1 MSNIRSGQECWFTI
15 GLLMVGLSVGAAYG
29 QTPAGQKPS
38 GLVLSD
44 ALTPQ
49 TTSDKVVLKVGE
61 DSVTQGDMDALIRT
75 LNPQVQ
81 QSIATQGRRPIGDEY
96 ATMLVLSQR
105 ALSDHLDASPSFRR
119 TLAMQRLQLLAQAAY
134 QKLAAENALTPGET
148 NSYFAAHA
156 SDFDQVMIRRV
167 VIRKKQESEKEGL
180 GLTAEEAKVRAAAIR
195 KVLLSG
201 EDVKKVAQQ
210 FQIQDVVIIST
221 EPTALRRGSLPPD
234 IEKAA
239 FALKDGQ
246 ISQDFD
252 YPQSTVFFQVT
263 AHHPAEL
270 KDVSAQIENTLRQN
284 KVKSALDELKKNAQI
299 WMDDNYFGASVAPAT
314 SGAVKTAVQ
323 PEPGT
328 TK

>member
-1 MSNIRSGQECWFTI
+1 
-15 GLLMVGLSVGAAYG
+15 MVGLSVGAAYG

-61 DSVTQGDMDALIRT
+61 QSVTQGDMDALIRT

-81 QSIATQGRRPIGDEY
+81 QSLATQGRRPLGEEY
-96 ATMLVLSQR
+96 ATMLVLSQQ
-105 ALSDHLDASPSFRR
+105 ALSDHLDASPVFRR
-119 TLAMQRLQLLAQAAY
+119 MLAMQRLQLLAQAAY
-134 QKLAAENALTPGET
+134 QKLAEQNALTPGET

-156 SDFDQVMIRRV
+156 SDFDQVMIRRI
-167 VIRKKQESEKEGL
+167 VIRKKQEGEKEGL

-195 KVLLSG
+195 KALLSG
-201 EDVKKVAQQ
+201 EDIKKVTEQ
-210 FQIQDVVIIST
+210 FQVKDIVIISA
-221 EPTALRRGSLPPD
+221 EPTAVRRGTMPQD
-234 IEKAA
+234 IEKGI

-252 YPQSTVFFQVT
+252 YPQSTAFFQVT
-263 AHHPAEL
+263 GHRPAEL

-284 KVKSALDELKKNAQI
+284 KVKSALDELKKSAQI
-299 WMDDNYFGASVAPAT
+299 WMDENYFGAAVAPT
-314 SGAVKTAVQ
+314 LHGAVKTAV
-323 PEPGT
+323 PPSPAT